1 MSTTSEASTTHVIR
15 YDMSKGP
22 CDSLW
27 HVKRC
32 PSLALCWQAARL
44 WLTYAHW
51 QWHVAVR
58 SISTFSPTQY
68 NGPRCY
74 SSWVVRRLVNG
85 KSGPSNV
92 GVLSH
97 VNIFRSPIK
106 QWLLLQWPSQKIR
119 RRHLSKGF
127 LGLKVGYQI
136 KAQKKSCRTLAL
148 DVFFQLMS
156 RLDFVM
162 SRLGLCHVE
171 TWTLSCRENVCRDV
185 PRLAKCQHN
194 ACHDLSFTCQWQAK
208 SHKISIMAC

>member
-1 MSTTSEASTTHVIR
+1 M
-15 YDMSKGP
+15 
-22 CDSLW
+22 
-27 HVKRC
+27 
-32 PSLALCWQAARL
+32 
-44 WLTYAHW
+44 
-51 QWHVAVR
+51 R

-92 GVLSH
+92 GVPSH

-106 QWLLLQWPSQKIR
+106 QWLLLQWPSQKMR

-162 SRLGLCHVE
+162 SRLGLCHVGKMYVA
-171 TWTLSCRENVCRDV
+171 TCQDSQSVSTMRVMICLSHANDKPIVTKYRSWHANVM
-185 PRLAKCQHN
+185 PSLAKYRPWHAN
-194 ACHDLSFTCQWQAK
+194 AMPMTCQLAREM
-208 SHKISIMAC
+208 SIMACQ

>member
-1 MSTTSEASTTHVIR
+1 MTCQKVPEPRFMPTSSEA
-15 YDMSKGP
+15 
-22 CDSLW
+22 
-27 HVKRC
+27 
-32 PSLALCWQAARL
+32 LA
-44 WLTYAHW
+44 TYAHC

-58 SISTFSPTQY
+58 SISMFSPTQY
-68 NGPRCY
+68 NAPRCY

-119 RRHLSKGF
+119 RRHLSNGCYF
-127 LGLKVGYQI
+127 LSDISFGCLFPTHVEI
-136 KAQKKSCRTLAL
+136 
-148 DVFFQLMS
+148 
-156 RLDFVM
+156 
-162 SRLGLCHVE
+162 GLCHVE

-194 ACHDLSFTCQWQAK
+194 ACHDLSFTCQ
-208 SHKISIMAC
+208 